1 MSIQLTKGLLSAFVD
16 SAGVKACQT
25 LSADSTLT
33 PLVFANS
40 VLLWLVPS
48 YVNHPLRCVLGLST
62 SFIIISAH
70 ASEKSDQPKL
80 TLSSTQNVVCGTDP
94 LATWASLASAADSFR
109 AMSQYSY
116 DWAIQ
121 KLEPLDRNRARMLT
135 AQYAQILPELCR
147 DAYDQE
153 QDDDRASTLALPM
166 LVFTREIEQ
175 VAAKWPFYLAV
186 FSPSTPSD
194 FANVI
199 AVKHTGSQANTGTLN
214 LSERNNATSYSTIQ
228 HWAEYDLLGSPAQS
242 TEALKDDIRFL
253 AGLSVHSAAGD
264 QPAYPE
270 IDAEHT
276 DVGDSG
282 ETESVSSEL
291 LSSPTSFV
299 TLHSVWA
306 VEPKDGNCS
315 LDLPPLPPSSA
326 QWMLELVSTP
336 LALEPEANKSLKA
349 LYMEIKR
356 LETWCACWVSGTR
369 WVDTLGKGGGDN
381 GAYSLHPW
389 QALDRNSSGDVDVI
403 TADKDLKSVG
413 QGLNRHRELF
423 GKRVDEFIDTSIYDT
438 RGSTTLGRLGRAK
451 DIHSLSGFPVREDL
465 DFTERLWNLS
475 HYAYD
480 DSDLSEVIA
489 AIAEGLETRKLQPY
503 IHHSHA
509 DRRISPLAQ
518 LIRDLLHMAQ
528 QKTLVDEE
536 AERERLA
543 GQLDLWIE
551 EQPLDAFVYIGLHKL
566 RADFWFYFVAGHL
579 ATPKQME
586 SYLSDDDME
595 PDRLIA
601 GFWMLLRVLEVWWL
615 VQQAV
620 PGMPRHFASQIVGAL
635 LSHFEAT
642 TTEPTVAADR
652 GEQSEGDAGGE
663 VNGANDSTARLHEA
677 RLRITMYLPLYSA
690 EVQEFVA
697 SIVDGFDPARYVIA
711 AMSEPS
717 AVAAKCRLTQLT
729 RNPAQIDA
737 QFAREDDEHI
747 HDHLAID
754 GNAATGDVNA
764 AEDSYTAFEARLF

>member
-306 VEPKDGNCS
+306 V
-315 LDLPPLPPSSA
+315 
-326 QWMLELVSTP
+326 
-336 LALEPEANKSLKA
+336 
-349 LYMEIKR
+349 
-356 LETWCACWVSGTR
+356 
-369 WVDTLGKGGGDN
+369 
-381 GAYSLHPW
+381 
-389 QALDRNSSGDVDVI
+389 
-403 TADKDLKSVG
+403 
-413 QGLNRHRELF
+413 
-423 GKRVDEFIDTSIYDT
+423 
-438 RGSTTLGRLGRAK
+438 
-451 DIHSLSGFPVREDL
+451 
-465 DFTERLWNLS
+465 
-475 HYAYD
+475 
-480 DSDLSEVIA
+480 
-489 AIAEGLETRKLQPY
+489 
-503 IHHSHA
+503 
-509 DRRISPLAQ
+509 
-518 LIRDLLHMAQ
+518 
-528 QKTLVDEE
+528 
-536 AERERLA
+536 
-543 GQLDLWIE
+543 
-551 EQPLDAFVYIGLHKL
+551 
-566 RADFWFYFVAGHL
+566 
-579 ATPKQME
+579 
-586 SYLSDDDME
+586 
-595 PDRLIA
+595 
-601 GFWMLLRVLEVWWL
+601 
-615 VQQAV
+615 
-620 PGMPRHFASQIVGAL
+620 
-635 LSHFEAT
+635 
-642 TTEPTVAADR
+642 
-652 GEQSEGDAGGE
+652 
-663 VNGANDSTARLHEA
+663 
-677 RLRITMYLPLYSA
+677 
-690 EVQEFVA
+690 
-697 SIVDGFDPARYVIA
+697 
-711 AMSEPS
+711 
-717 AVAAKCRLTQLT
+717 
-729 RNPAQIDA
+729 
-737 QFAREDDEHI
+737 
-747 HDHLAID
+747 
-754 GNAATGDVNA
+754 
-764 AEDSYTAFEARLF
+764 